1 MEEDDLEKVSD
12 CEGFIGQYADVLVE
26 TCEVKEP
33 LREQRE
39 PLNDLRADLE
49 ALMADLRA
57 R

>member
-1 MEEDDLEKVSD
+1 MEDDLEKVSD

-39 PLNDLRADLE
+39 PLNDLRANLE